1 MAAPARLTEASSTF
15 LQGVERERLG
25 DRDGAA
31 TLYRQALALH
41 AAFPQA
47 SVNLSALLAAAGE
60 WSAAEAGLRRALELS
75 PASAL
80 LQFRLGELLR
90 RSFRLEE
97 AAVHLG
103 RARALEPGNW
113 EAWFDSG
120 LLQLDLGDDRAALD
134 CFDRALAR
142 APSDSPM
149 RIAIRW
155 HRGMA
160 FLAMGQY
167 TEGFAECEVRYA
179 LKPPPERPLP
189 MPLWQGE
196 AIAGRRLLVWSD
208 QGFGDTLQFVRFL
221 PLLEALGARLVFSV
235 QPELAPLLDGL
246 CREMTLVRPQ
256 DALPMADFHVPLMS
270 LPHRLGTTLA
280 TLPAKVPYLR
290 APPHA
295 PFELPPRPPAT
306 RLTVGIV
313 WAGNANHP
321 QDYKRSAPLEPF
333 LAFGDIPGLWLV
345 SLQTGPRARELAAA
359 DAAGAVP
366 DLGAGLRDFS
376 DSAAA
381 LAALDLIVSV
391 DTAIVH
397 LAGALARPG
406 YVVLPYSPD
415 WRWLRGRDDSPW
427 YPSLRLFRQTA
438 PGDWPSALARVR
450 AAILR
455 HLP

>member
-1 MAAPARLTEASSTF
+1 MAAPSLLVEASRAY

-31 TLYRQALALH
+31 ALYREALARH

-60 WSAAEAGLRRALELS
+60 RPAAEAVLRRALELS
-75 PASAL
+75 PASAF

-97 AAVHLG
+97 AAVHLS
-103 RARALEPGNW
+103 RARELEPGNW

-120 LLQLDLGDDRAALD
+120 LLQLDLGRDRAALD
-134 CFDRALAR
+134 CLDRALEL
-142 APSDSPM
+142 APLDSPM

-160 FLAMGQY
+160 FLAMGDY

-179 LKPPPERPLP
+179 LKPPPERPFP

-221 PLLEALGARLVFSV
+221 PLLEVLGARLVFSV

-256 DALPMADFHVPLMS
+256 DALPVADFHVPLMS
-270 LPHRLGTTLA
+270 LPQRLGTTLA

-290 APPHA
+290 PPAHA
-295 PFELPPRPPAT
+295 ALALPTRPPGC
-306 RLTVGIV
+306 RLAVGIV
-313 WAGNANHP
+313 WAGNSNHP
-321 QDYKRSAPLEPF
+321 QDYKRSATLAPF
-333 LAFGDIPGLWLV
+333 LALRDIPGVWLV
-345 SLQTGPRARELAAA
+345 SLQTGPRARDLAAA
-359 DAAGAVP
+359 GRVA
-366 DLGAGLRDFS
+366 DLGAGLRDFG

-381 LAALDLIVSV
+381 LLALDLIVSV

-406 YVVLPYSPD
+406 FVALPYSPD
-415 WRWLRGRDDSPW
+415 WRWLRGRSDSPW
-427 YPSLRLFRQTA
+427 YPSLRLFRQSA
-438 PGDWPSALARVR
+438 PGDWPSALARMR